1 MLQVTLRPRDLNRQV
16 TQVQARLD
24 LVSASSEVDGE
35 VWLEDGQ
42 QESWR
47 AVVGLLM
54 MLPAAL
60 ESDLRRTADLTMFD
74 YLVLAS
80 LSEAPQRTL
89 QMSALAARSNASLS
103 RLSHVVTRLEKRG
116 WVAREVCGHDGRVT
130 NAVLTRSGWEKV
142 LATAPHHAQAV
153 RDLVVDPLS
162 PLQLR
167 QLGTIAATIGRR
179 IDERN
184 AAP

>member
-1 MLQVTLRPRDLNRQV
+1 VNRSQ
-16 TQVQARLD
+16 
-24 LVSASSEVDGE
+24 EVDGG
-35 VWLEDGQ
+35 VWLDDGQ
-42 QESWR
+42 QQSWR

-80 LSEAPQRTL
+80 LSEAPKRTL
-89 QMSALAARSNASLS
+89 QMSALATSANASLS

-116 WVAREVCGHDGRVT
+116 WITREVCGHDARAT
-130 NAVLTRSGWEKV
+130 NAVLTKSGWEKV
-142 LATAPHHAQAV
+142 LTTAPHHAQF
-153 RDLVVDPLS
+153 
-162 PLQLR
+162 Q
-167 QLGTIAATIGRR
+167 QLGTIAGKIGQR
-179 IDERN
+179 IEERT